1 MKKIVLSIFVVIAI
15 FLLQSC
21 EKTEGEGGTA
31 SIIGKVFVKDY
42 NSEFTTL
49 KAEYYAPD
57 EEVFIVYGNDVV
69 YNDNFKTHY
78 DGTYLFEYLRKG
90 KYTIF
95 VYSKDSSGVSPSG
108 IITVEKEVNITE
120 EGQIVEIEDIIIL
133 K

>member
-21 EKTEGEGGTA
+21 KKAEGEGGTA
-31 SIIGKVFVKDY
+31 AIIGKVFVKDY
-42 NSEFTTL
+42 NAEFTSL

-57 EEVFIVYGNDVV
+57 EDVFIVYGTDVV
-69 YNDNFKTHY
+69 YSDNFKTHY
-78 DGTYLFEYLRKG
+78 DGTYLFKYLRKG

-108 IITVEKEVNITE
+108 IIPIEKEINITK
-120 EGQIVEIEDIIIL
+120 EGQIVEVEDIIIL